1 MFWKGKVSLCAHLEA
16 FLKQRPTTPIAYT
29 MKEPSGSAI
38 VAKTSDAPGIANL
51 LNGHFE
57 TNPRCSTAVT
67 VEWVLESIVI
77 HDAIWIIV
85 KDVGGTIRGC
95 ICSMA
100 CKPPYPQEDNAN
112 YGIVDWFCVDPLWR
126 SRGFGSSLLETLDYV
141 TYERGRR
148 CHLFLKEGFPLP
160 QMPIYATFLQ
170 SRRAGN
176 PMISGP
182 MPKMDG
188 LYPYMTRERETGHP
202 LVRVDLS
209 ILDETRLDTILPP
222 CIVLTSCETK
232 GQGWKTDSLV
242 CVYAFR
248 WTPGKWLGTKPAIV

>member
-1 MFWKGKVSLCAHLEA
+1 MFWKGKISLWKHLEA
-16 FLKQRPTTPIAYT
+16 FLRQRPTTPIAYT
-29 MKEPSGSAI
+29 VSKRLTGSAM
-38 VAKTSDAPGIANL
+38 VAKTSDAPGIAKL
-51 LNGHFE
+51 LNAHFE

-67 VEWVLESIVI
+67 VNWVLESIL
-77 HDAIWIIV
+77 HDAIWIVV
-85 KDVGGTIRGC
+85 KDTGGTIRGC
-95 ICSMA
+95 VCSSA
-100 CKPPYPQEDNAN
+100 CKPPYPDAYEGN
-112 YGIVDWFCVDPLWR
+112 YGIVDWFCVHPLWR
-126 SRGFGSSLLETLDYV
+126 SKGLGSSLLETLDYV

-148 CHLFLKEGFPLP
+148 CHLFLKEGIPLP

-176 PMISGP
+176 PAVSV
-182 MPKMDG
+182 MPKIDG
-188 LYPYMTRERETGHP
+188 LYPYMTREQDTGHP

-209 ILDETRLDTILPP
+209 ILDETRLDTLLPP

-248 WTPGKWLGTKPAIV
+248 WTAGKWLGTKPAIL